1 MDKTAI
7 MNGALPSSFRPHPV
21 SLAEWDPDFLSRSP
35 MFEPLRAHAVAFG
48 PEWPGLDDL
57 QRLLDARDPPVRN
70 AGGKPLQLVPQGRRR
85 RALEDKHEA
94 RTFLAGELQV
104 RERSWH
110 DLFNLL
116 AWLAF
121 PRAKAA
127 LNARHFAALVAQ
139 RAAGA
144 ANRGPAQ
151 DALTLFDEGGV
162 IVASC
167 DDQLLRMLFEFRW
180 KELFWHRR
188 REVQSHV
195 RFMLF
200 GHALYE
206 KALRPFTGRVEAWS
220 RGPDFRGCD
229 GGGAHEPTILADAL
243 QPTPGSHL
251 PPQRQALLRRPS
263 ATGRGILLKTEP
275 GLHALPLREQLA
287 VIDARVAARLSGPG
301 SLSATRELAVVPV
314 LGVPGW
320 CADNESE
327 SYYDDLDYFRP
338 GRLREKRES

>member
-1 MDKTAI
+1 
-7 MNGALPSSFRPHPV
+7 
-21 SLAEWDPDFLSRSP
+21 
-35 MFEPLRAHAVAFG
+35 MFEPLRAHAVALG
-48 PEWPGLDDL
+48 AEWPGLNDL
-57 QRLLDARDPPVRN
+57 QGLLDARDPPVRN
-70 AGGKPLQLVPQGRRR
+70 AGGVPLQLVPQGRRR
-85 RALEDKHEA
+85 RALEEKHEA

-127 LNARHFAALVAQ
+127 LNARHYAALVAQ

-167 DDQLLRMLFEFRW
+167 DDQLLKMLFEFRW

-188 REVQSHV
+188 HEVQSQM
-195 RFMLF
+195 RIMLF
-200 GHALYE
+200 GHALNE
-206 KALRPFTGRVEAWS
+206 KALRPFTG
-220 RGPDFRGCD
+220 
-229 GGGAHEPTILADAL
+229 I
-243 QPTPGSHL
+243 
-251 PPQRQALLRRPS
+251 
-263 ATGRGILLKTEP
+263 TGRGILLKTEP
-275 GLHALPLREQLA
+275 GLHALPFREQLV
-287 VIDARVAARLSGPG
+287 VIDARVAAHLSDPA

-320 CADNESE
+320 CADNERE
-327 SYYDDLDYFRP
+327 TYYDDRDYFRP

>member
-7 MNGALPSSFRPHPV
+7 MNGAFPSSLRPHPS
-21 SLAEWDPDFLSRSP
+21 SLPEWDPDFLSRSP
-35 MFEPLRAHAVAFG
+35 MFEPLRAQAGAFG
-48 PEWPGLDDL
+48 AEWPGLAEL
-57 QRLLDARDPPVRN
+57 QRLLDARDAPVCN
-70 AGGKPLQLVPQGRRR
+70 AAGMPLRLVPQGRRR
-85 RALEDKHEA
+85 RALEEKHEA

-116 AWLAF
+116 TWLAF

-127 LNARHFAALVAQ
+127 LNARHYSALEAQ

-144 ANRGPAQ
+144 ANRGPTQ

-167 DDQLLRMLFEFRW
+167 DDQLLEMLSEFRW

-188 REVQSHV
+188 YEVRSRM

-206 KALRPFTGRVEAWS
+206 KALRPFHGRVEAWS

-229 GGGAHEPTILADAL
+229 GGGAHEPTISPDAL
-243 QPTPGSHL
+243 QPTSGSHL

-263 ATGRGILLKTEP
+263 ATGRGVVLKVEP
-275 GLHALPLREQLA
+275 EWLGAPRPERIAWL
-287 VIDARVAARLSGPG
+287 DARITVYLADPG
-301 SLSATRELAVVPV
+301 NLQATRELAVVPV

-338 GRLREKRES
+338 GRLNEKRGS